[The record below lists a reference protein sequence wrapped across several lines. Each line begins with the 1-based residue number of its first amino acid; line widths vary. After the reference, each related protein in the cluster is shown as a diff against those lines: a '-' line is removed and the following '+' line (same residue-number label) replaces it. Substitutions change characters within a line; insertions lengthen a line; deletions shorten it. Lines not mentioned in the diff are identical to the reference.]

1 MKLGDSSGSGIEFMY
16 MESSGSTKQGT
27 GEGKE
32 YKQLW
37 KQEEDEESRVIEL
50 LWTFPRTL
58 ISRFKLSILLM
69 AA

>member
-1 MKLGDSSGSGIEFMY
+1 MKSGDRVGSGTEYMY
-16 MESSGSTKQGT
+16 TESSRSTKEGT

-37 KQEEDEESRVIEL
+37 KQEEDEESRVTEL
-50 LWTFPRTL
+50 LRTCPGTL
-58 ISRFKLSILLM
+58 ISGFKFSILLM

>member
-1 MKLGDSSGSGIEFMY
+1 MKLGDSSGSGTEFMY
-16 MESSGSTKQGT
+16 TESSGSTKEGP
-27 GEGKE
+27 GERKE

-37 KQEEDEESRVIEL
+37 KQEEDEESRVTEL

-58 ISRFKLSILLM
+58 ISRFNLSILLM

>member
-1 MKLGDSSGSGIEFMY
+1 MKSGDSSGSGRKYMY
-16 MESSGSTKQGT
+16 MEGSRSTQEGT

-37 KQEEDEESRVIEL
+37 KQEEDEESRVTEL

-58 ISRFKLSILLM
+58 ISRFNLSILLM

>member
-1 MKLGDSSGSGIEFMY
+1 MY
-16 MESSGSTKQGT
+16 TESSGSTKEGT
-27 GEGKE
+27 GERKE

-37 KQEEDEESRVIEL
+37 KQEEDEESRVTEL

-58 ISRFKLSILLM
+58 ISRFNLSILLM